1 MTPDSANLSPPGCAS
16 TGLSSSAME
25 RRFLAPISEKLNRN
39 QGISVADVLRHEAG
53 YASYPTKLDSA
64 DLVLTENIKQ
74 NSIGKVRAK
83 FCEVGNVLMTNMYY
97 DSVDCALSDL

>member
-1 MTPDSANLSPPGCAS
+1 MD
-16 TGLSSSAME
+16 
-25 RRFLAPISEKLNRN
+25 PISEKLNRN
-39 QGISVADVLRHEAG
+39 QGITVADVLRHEAG

-74 NSIGKVRAK
+74 NSIGKVRAP